1 MSPALFLRVRLWT
14 LLLLAA
20 IGLQAASPIRAPL
33 DRMQGSAFSAA
44 TVDVALAGNRK
55 AENAASAVQVMP
67 PLPARAVLVHAP
79 ALPAF
84 ALTAP
89 YRLRPEARGPP
100 PREHPARAPDSTAPP
115 LA

>member
-33 DRMQGSAFSAA
+33 ERMQGSAFSAA
-44 TVDVALAGNRK
+44 TVDVALAAQRK
-55 AENAASAVQVMP
+55 VEKAASAVQVVP
-67 PLPARAVLVHAP
+67 PLPARAGLVRTL

-84 ALTAP
+84 ALAIP
-89 YRLRPEARGPP
+89 HHLRPEARGPP
-100 PREHPARAPDSTAPP
+100 PREHPARVPDSTAPP